1 MLKEKLGVDNKDI
14 KIISM
19 FIDNPEVSQNEIAE
33 KLQLSQPSINVRVQK
48 LRKRGIL
55 NTDVGISFNKTS
67 LFLSRVD
74 FTANNANTIL
84 EELKKC
90 PFFVNG
96 FVMSGK
102 NNVSIFLVNEDLRKI
117 DEVINKHV
125 RNNDQISDIN
135 VNMVV
140 STSHDFLFKLN
151 LNKETDEKQ
160 KCDDPSS
167 CKSCEFLD
175 THIKR

>member
-1 MLKEKLGVDNKDI
+1 MIKEKLGIDNKDI

-19 FIDNPEVSQNEIAE
+19 FIENPETSQNEIAE
-33 KLQLSQPSINVRVQK
+33 KLKLSQPSVNVRIQK
-48 LRKRGIL
+48 LKKSGIL
-55 NTDVGISFNKTS
+55 HTDVGISFEKSS

-74 FTANNANTIL
+74 FTATNANDIL

-117 DEVINKHV
+117 DEVINKHI
-125 RNNDQISDIN
+125 RNNEQISDIN
-135 VNMVV
+135 ANVVV
-140 STSHDFLFKLN
+140 SSTHDFLFKLDLNREIDPSDKCYN
-151 LNKETDEKQ
+151 LNT
-160 KCDDPSS
+160 
-167 CKSCEFLD
+167 CKNCEFLS
-175 THIKR
+175 TEIKK